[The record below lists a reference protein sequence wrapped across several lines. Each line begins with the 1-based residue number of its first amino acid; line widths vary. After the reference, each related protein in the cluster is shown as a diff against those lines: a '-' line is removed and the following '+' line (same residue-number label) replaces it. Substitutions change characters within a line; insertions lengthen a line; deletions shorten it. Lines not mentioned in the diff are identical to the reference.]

1 MLFWGARAGSSSGT
15 SVIRTYAEIIRV
27 MGGPSIGDIRSR
39 LARLAA
45 IAASK
50 NHRASQ
56 LGNAESQE
64 AMSDL
69 LSYRLPLHGSHKEIK
84 QEWMDILEGK
94 HRLWRG
100 IDPEKRECVRGFLVY
115 FQSEVLHR
123 AHRNFNFRGGSIG
136 NFFLASMQRFFRSIQ
151 SAIFLFSSISEIPHA
166 MKSCDVLPAIN
177 TNKTTTIAAEL
188 ADGSILVGQC
198 EISHPSYEVIRRS
211 RMSTHT
217 RPLRRLSELQDSV
230 FGFGPQGTEEQLQ
243 QLRMRSLGSMSDA
256 RTSSSALSLE
266 DSDDSDDDQ
275 LLDDEPLEMPELFE
289 SVGNISYVP
298 KEDAMPL
305 PAPIE
310 RTYTKTYAGVFY
322 VNVRY
327 QLLTAVVSK

>member
-1 MLFWGARAGSSSGT
+1 M
-15 SVIRTYAEIIRV
+15 
-27 MGGPSIGDIRSR
+27 
-39 LARLAA
+39 
-45 IAASK
+45 
-50 NHRASQ
+50 
-56 LGNAESQE
+56 
-64 AMSDL
+64 
-69 LSYRLPLHGSHKEIK
+69 
-84 QEWMDILEGK
+84 
-94 HRLWRG
+94 
-100 IDPEKRECVRGFLVY
+100 
-115 FQSEVLHR
+115 
-123 AHRNFNFRGGSIG
+123 
-136 NFFLASMQRFFRSIQ
+136 
-151 SAIFLFSSISEIPHA
+151 
-166 MKSCDVLPAIN
+166 
-177 TNKTTTIAAEL
+177 
-188 ADGSILVGQC
+188 
-198 EISHPSYEVIRRS
+198 
-211 RMSTHT
+211 
-217 RPLRRLSELQDSV
+217 

-266 DSDDSDDDQ
+266 DSDDSADDQ

>member
-1 MLFWGARAGSSSGT
+1 MPFGGAHSGSSSGT
-15 SVIRTYAEIIRV
+15 CIISTYAEIIRV

-50 NHRASQ
+50 DHRASQ
-56 LGNAESQE
+56 LGNTESRE
-64 AMSDL
+64 AMSNL
-69 LSYRLPLHGSHKEIK
+69 LSYRLPLNGSHKEIK
-84 QEWMDILEGK
+84 QEWMEILEGK

-115 FQSEVLHR
+115 FESEVLHR

-136 NFFLASMQRFFRSIQ
+136 NFFLTSMQRFFRSIQ

-166 MKSCDVLPAIN
+166 MRSCDVLPAIN
-177 TNKTTTIAAEL
+177 TNKTTTIAAKL
-188 ADGSILVGQC
+188 MDGSILVGQC

-211 RMSTHT
+211 RVVSTHA

-230 FGFGPQGTEEQLQ
+230 FGFGPQVTEEQLH
-243 QLRMRSLGSMSDA
+243 QLRMRSVVGASEA

-266 DSDDSDDDQ
+266 DSDDSAEDQ
-275 LLDDEPLEMPELFE
+275 LLDDEPLEMPELSE

-305 PAPIE
+305 QAPIE
-310 RTYTKTYAGVFY
+310 RTYRNTYAGVFY

-327 QLLTAVVSK
+327 